1 MTTAEAHR
9 SLPSRSAWAAGV
21 LALPVL
27 LPVIAIPMLGLQ
39 TGFSGWPNLFSD
51 VLPPLIFTTL
61 VLCGA
66 CGVLTL
72 LIGAGMAWL
81 STMYNFPGRPFLKWG
96 ALLPLAMP
104 SYIVSF
110 AYVDVLS
117 FSGALQSWLRD
128 SAGTSAR
135 LPDIRSLP
143 GAILVLSFVLYPYVY
158 LTARAAFLKQPANQ
172 LHVARTLGRTPLRA
186 FLEITLPQARPALFV
201 GVVLVVMECL
211 NDIGA
216 ASFFGIRTI
225 TYAIFSIWL
234 DQGDLPQ
241 AAQVASFL
249 LFALACLLALEYAA
263 RSRDGLSR
271 ENRSTSI
278 IAREALTGWRGWLA
292 ALAMSVP
299 IIIGFAVPAA
309 LLFRHAL
316 RRTGD
321 WLSPALLTAGW
332 HSLLLA
338 TITIVAV
345 LVIALVIG
353 HANRQSQSM
362 WLRAITRFASFGY
375 ALPGTV
381 LGIGVLVSLGLAD
394 RLLNAGLVSL
404 FGWQPG
410 LILSGSVLTVVFAYV
425 ARFLIIAN
433 GQVEAG
439 FGKIPFNLDHV
450 ARTLGHGPRKILQ
463 DVHIPLLRPQLLS
476 AALLVFVDAMKE
488 LPATLILRPFDF
500 ETLATHVFTL
510 ASLGQLEDSAIPALA
525 IVITGLLPVF
535 MLARAMRETARR

>member
-1 MTTAEAHR
+1 MTTADR
-9 SLPSRSAWAAGV
+9 TFTLPARSAWAAGF

-27 LPVIAIPMLGLQ
+27 LPVVAILVLGFQ
-39 TGFSGWPNLFSD
+39 TGIGGWPDLFRN
-51 VLPPLIFTTL
+51 VLPQLVITTI

-66 CGVLTL
+66 CGLLTL
-72 LIGAGMAWL
+72 FIGTGMAWL

-104 SYIVSF
+104 GYIVSF
-110 AYVDVLS
+110 AYVDFLS

-128 SAGTSAR
+128 GMGLASR
-135 LPDIRSLP
+135 LPEIRSLP

-186 FLEITLPQARPALFV
+186 FLEITLPQARPALFI

-216 ASFFGIRTI
+216 ASFFGVRTI

-249 LFALACLLALEYAA
+249 LFALACLLALEYTA

-271 ENRSTSI
+271 ESRNASSI
-278 IAREALTGWRGWLA
+278 TREPLSGWRGWLA
-292 ALAMSVP
+292 MLCMALPV
-299 IIIGFAVPAA
+299 ILGFAVPA
-309 LLFRHAL
+309 LLLLRHAL
-316 RRTGD
+316 RRAGD

-332 HSLLLA
+332 HSLVLA
-338 TITIVAV
+338 AITVLVV

-353 HANRQSQSM
+353 HANRQSNSA
-362 WLRAITRFASFGY
+362 WLRAVTRFAGFGY

-381 LGIGVLVSLGLAD
+381 LGIGVLVSLGLVD
-394 RLLNAGLVSL
+394 RTLNSALVSL
-404 FGWQPG
+404 TGWQPG
-410 LILSGSVLTVVFAYV
+410 LIFSGTVLTVVFAYV

-450 ARTLGHGPRKILQ
+450 ARTLGHRPLKILM
-463 DVHIPLLRPQLLS
+463 DVHIPQLRPQLLS

-525 IVITGLLPVF
+525 IVMTGLLPVF
-535 MLARAMRETARR
+535 MLARAMRETIRR